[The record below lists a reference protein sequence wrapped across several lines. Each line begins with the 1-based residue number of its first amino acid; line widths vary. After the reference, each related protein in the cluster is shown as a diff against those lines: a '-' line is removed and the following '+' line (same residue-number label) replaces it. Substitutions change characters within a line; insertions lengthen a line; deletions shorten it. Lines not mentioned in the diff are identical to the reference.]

1 MIGKKRIRH
10 FFTLAFNKYAA
21 SEEVPMFLLTFHHH
35 CRIDACR
42 LQGMSNQGGK
52 GNRRYSFLIMVA
64 GLTCIIR
71 QILKAVTRKM
81 SRAMPKKMPMA
92 QSQR

>member
-1 MIGKKRIRH
+1 MQHRH
-10 FFTLAFNKYAA
+10 SNTLAFNEYAE
-21 SEEVPMFLLTFHHH
+21 SEEVPTVFTYSSLSL
-35 CRIDACR
+35 RIDTCR
-42 LQGMSNQGGK
+42 LYGMSNQGGK

-81 SRAMPKKMPMA
+81 SSAMPRPINNG
-92 QSQR
+92 QSKR